1 MATDAIAAPKP
12 SEALA
17 APPKAEKLITVSQG
31 RPPYPTRAK
40 EAFGITPG
48 DWLAL
53 VDAVFPSA
61 KTTEAIEL
69 ALSYCRARNLD
80 VFKRPVHIV
89 PIWNSKLSR
98 EVETVWPG
106 IGELRTTAARTG
118 LWAGCDEAVF
128 GPVEERTFKG
138 TTGSGKSVEKTIAFP
153 SWCSI
158 VQYRMV
164 QGQRVPFP
172 GPRVF
177 WLETY
182 ATMGKADVPNEMWE
196 TRPYG
201 QLEKCAEAASLRR
214 AFPEE
219 IGDYIPEEMGRRE
232 KAIEVQVVPEGGSK
246 SERLAAK
253 LAKPVAAQAEASEEE
268 SQEKGDEGPGEALSA
283 PQVKEV
289 LALIEKVGVSL
300 DDVEGEFGGRLDQVQ
315 LPGMDAKALEA
326 EMVAFI
332 RLLAERDREGGTVL
346 DPTGEPNL
354 FEAGK
359 RKK

>member
-89 PIWNSKLSR
+89 PIWNSKLKR

-138 TTGSGKSVEKTIAFP
+138 TTGKDQYERDIEKTITFP
-153 SWCSI
+153 AWCSI

-172 GPRVF
+172 GPRVY

-246 SERLAAK
+246 AERLAAK
-253 LAKPVAAQAEASEEE
+253 LAPKAAETQAPVAQAEEPEDERGEE
-268 SQEKGDEGPGEALSA
+268 SEPLSA
-283 PQVKEV
+283 AQLKEV
-289 LALIEKVGVSL
+289 LDLIERAGVSL
-300 DDVEGEFGGRLDQVQ
+300 DEVEGEFGGRLDEAT
-315 LPGMDAKALEA
+315 LPGRSAKELEA
-326 EMVAFI
+326 EIVAHVNK
-332 RLLAERDREGGTVL
+332 LAKPPAAEAGT
-346 DPTGEPNL
+346 PNL
-354 FEAGK
+354 FDDGGK
-359 RKK
+359 KRGK